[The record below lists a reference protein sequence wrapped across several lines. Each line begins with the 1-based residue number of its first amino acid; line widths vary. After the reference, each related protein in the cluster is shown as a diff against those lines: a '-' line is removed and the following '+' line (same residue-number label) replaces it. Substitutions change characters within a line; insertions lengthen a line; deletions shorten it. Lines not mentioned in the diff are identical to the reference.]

1 MSVDFCILQFYTLPV
16 KRFIFITTLLFVV
29 SFSLFADLVFWVGKE
44 TKGDEWSNSMAIV
57 FSDKY
62 SPGSILNLQ
71 NGDKNVTVTVLSGL
85 KKTMEGREMALT
97 SSILKDLDLWMKG
110 DQIVNVELLKGSLK
124 SYEEKDIDE
133 ESGWYSLK
141 LRAVDSKRSGEIYKT
156 LASYG
161 LKANSEIVDNKVVFT
176 LPYIASYEIEEKIS
190 LLNSLSLDVEEI
202 EITNNPYL

>member
-1 MSVDFCILQFYTLPV
+1 M

-110 DQIVNVELLKGSLK
+110 DQIVNVELLKGS
-124 SYEEKDIDE
+124 
-133 ESGWYSLK
+133 
-141 LRAVDSKRSGEIYKT
+141 
-156 LASYG
+156 
-161 LKANSEIVDNKVVFT
+161 
-176 LPYIASYEIEEKIS
+176 
-190 LLNSLSLDVEEI
+190 
-202 EITNNPYL
+202 